1 MQLHDTLKT
10 EEIGRR
16 VGQINET
23 EGEIQCE
30 NTVTSVS
37 FEDGGRGLRA
47 KEYKWP
53 LESWNLL
60 S

>member
-1 MQLHDTLKT
+1 MGPMQLHDTLKA

-16 VGQINET
+16 VSQRNET

-30 NTVTSVS
+30 NTATSVG

-47 KEYKWP
+47 KEYK
-53 LESWNLL
+53 
-60 S
+60 